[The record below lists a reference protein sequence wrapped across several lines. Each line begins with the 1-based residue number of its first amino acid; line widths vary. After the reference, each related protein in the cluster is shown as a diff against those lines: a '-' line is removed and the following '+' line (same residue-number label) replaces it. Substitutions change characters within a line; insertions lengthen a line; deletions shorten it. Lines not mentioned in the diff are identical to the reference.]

1 MIWKECRRIYFHR
14 IHFIRCSVWAL
25 GKPGLQLPLHLFHV
39 LNLYVFCS
47 LYPIHGQQNIQIDLF
62 WQHTAFS
69 RAYKINSVRSLYRLT
84 CLRTN
89 THITTH
95 GHCFLAQCF
104 SPSLPPCL
112 THSPP
117 QLQSSTLLAQSRN
130 IQYDT
135 RQTSTLFPRWPL
147 LNSIA
152 AAAAASVLL
161 WGIKNWSCQSLGC

>member
-1 MIWKECRRIYFHR
+1 MFSLGSPKARAAASSASFSCIK
-14 IHFIRCSVWAL
+14 SVRF
-25 GKPGLQLPLHLFHV
+25 PQPLSYSWTTKHTNRFV
-39 LNLYVFCS
+39 LA
-47 LYPIHGQQNIQIDLF
+47 
-62 WQHTAFS
+62 HTAFS

-117 QLQSSTLLAQSRN
+117 QRRSSTLLAQSRN

-135 RQTSTLFPRWPL
+135 RQTSALFPRWP
-147 LNSIA
+147 SVA

-161 WGIKNWSCQSLGC
+161 WGIKNWSCQSLCR